1 MLKQRVITAVVLLV
15 ILVGAMLSGYQWP
28 FGLLLSLITAAAL
41 WEWLRLSMANRFHF
55 LAAPIAVVA
64 FLYFVYVIFRH
75 EQYLFVSGAK
85 IGRASC
91 RESGGLLVEDVCVRV
106 DK

>member
-55 LAAPIAVVA
+55 LAAPIPFVP
-64 FLYFVYVIFRH
+64 FLYFLYVIYIH
-75 EQYLFVSGAK
+75 VQYLFLSGSSATNVCTFPLMLFK
-85 IGRASC
+85 IGR
-91 RESGGLLVEDVCVRV
+91 EH
-106 DK
+106 

>member
-64 FLYFVYVIFRH
+64 FLYFVFVIFRH
-75 EQYLFVSGAK
+75 AEDLFVSGGTAPD
-85 IGRASC
+85 ACTLPLMLLSPVA
-91 RESGGLLVEDVCVRV
+91 LLVSSL
-106 DK
+106 